1 MTPRRFLNF
10 FSSPTG
16 ALTLFLLGLVIVLIL
31 VNSRRSP
38 QQRVSLIPPKSSK
51 PSCVETH
58 RNCRRQFGATWF
70 RSIRKRPRKEPEPS
84 ATPPKAQTGRR
95 AAVPVISFVA
105 ETPAVADKRSKE
117 IQRRLRAVWPA
128 DSVRAG
134 HHGRFVFD
142 SDADHRARHGRY
154 FPSRAVDHS
163 RRHGSARDR
172 ASGSRAGAH
181 REQRTLDARVAERP
195 GTECLRPRARSRT
208 RCRNRHVG
216 NH

>member
-10 FSSPTG
+10 FRSPTG

-38 QQRVSLIPPKSSK
+38 QQRVSLIPPKLEAK
-51 PSCVETH
+51 LRGDAPQMPETV
-58 RNCRRQFGATWF
+58 RRDMVPFDPKTATQ
-70 RSIRKRPRKEPEPS
+70 RPEPS
-84 ATPPKAQTGRR
+84 ATPAKAQTD
-95 AAVPVISFVA
+95 AAPQLPVISLVA
-105 ETPAVADKRSKE
+105 ETPPRSDEGAKE

-142 SDADHRARHGRY
+142 SNADHRARDGRH
-154 FPSRAVDHS
+154 FPSRPVDHS
-163 RRHGSARDR
+163 CRHGSARDR
-172 ASGSRAGAH
+172 AGGSRARTH
-181 REQRTLDARVAERP
+181 REQRTLDAGLAKRP
-195 GTECLRPRARSRT
+195 GIECLRLRAGSRARSGD
-208 RCRNRHVG
+208 RHVG